1 LIQASFAG
9 FSRALARPS
18 APRRKRS
25 QKRGQSVVGPSRPA
39 EKDFAMQPAIQQVI
53 RALAE
58 DGRAGAMNIAEHAV
72 DSYLAGAVSEGD
84 RALSRDILVRD
95 LASLRG
101 VAPHLAAFIGR
112 VETYVAKLAPPS
124 LSRAA

>member
-1 LIQASFAG
+1 
-9 FSRALARPS
+9 
-18 APRRKRS
+18 
-25 QKRGQSVVGPSRPA
+25 
-39 EKDFAMQPAIQQVI
+39 MQPAIQQVI

-58 DGRAGAMNIAEHAV
+58 DGRAGAINIAEHAV
-72 DSYLAGAVSEGD
+72 DSYLAGATSEGD
-84 RALSRDILVRD
+84 RVLSRDILVRD

-112 VETYVAKLAPPS
+112 VESYVASLTQPS

>member
-1 LIQASFAG
+1 
-9 FSRALARPS
+9 
-18 APRRKRS
+18 
-25 QKRGQSVVGPSRPA
+25 
-39 EKDFAMQPAIQQVI
+39 MQPAIQQVI

-58 DGRAGAMNIAEHAV
+58 DGRAGALGIAEHAV
-72 DSYLAGAVSEGD
+72 ESYLAGAPTEGD

-112 VETYVAKLAPPS
+112 VEAYVASLALPS

>member
-1 LIQASFAG
+1 
-9 FSRALARPS
+9 
-18 APRRKRS
+18 
-25 QKRGQSVVGPSRPA
+25 
-39 EKDFAMQPAIQQVI
+39 MQPAIQQVI

-58 DGRAGAMNIAEHAV
+58 DGRAGAINIAEHAV
-72 DSYLAGAVSEGD
+72 DSYLADAPSAGD

-112 VETYVAKLAPPS
+112 VETYVSGLALPS

>member
-1 LIQASFAG
+1 
-9 FSRALARPS
+9 
-18 APRRKRS
+18 
-25 QKRGQSVVGPSRPA
+25 
-39 EKDFAMQPAIQQVI
+39 MQPAIQQVI

-58 DGRAGAMNIAEHAV
+58 DGRAGAINIAEHAV
-72 DSYLAGAVSEGD
+72 DSYLAGAPSEGD

-112 VETYVAKLAPPS
+112 VESYVAGLAQPS
-124 LSRAA
+124 LEPGGLKAAHRLAVVTGDVTPPRETQATASWLSRLMNT

>member
-1 LIQASFAG
+1 
-9 FSRALARPS
+9 
-18 APRRKRS
+18 
-25 QKRGQSVVGPSRPA
+25 
-39 EKDFAMQPAIQQVI
+39 MQPAIQQVI

-58 DGRAGAMNIAEHAV
+58 DGRAGAINIAEHAV
-72 DSYLAGAVSEGD
+72 ESYLADAPSAGD

-101 VAPHLAAFIGR
+101 VAPHLAGFIGR
-112 VETYVAKLAPPS
+112 VEAYVAKLAPAP

>member
-1 LIQASFAG
+1 M
-9 FSRALARPS
+9 P
-18 APRRKRS
+18 
-25 QKRGQSVVGPSRPA
+25 
-39 EKDFAMQPAIQQVI
+39 PAIQQVI

-58 DGRAGAMNIAEHAV
+58 DGRAGAINIAEHAV
-72 DSYLAGAVSEGD
+72 DSYLADAPSEGD

-112 VETYVAKLAPPS
+112 VESYVASLAQPS